1 MLIRSNYMKVFNEL
15 DEIYTSKSFEHLSLL
30 TFLNK
35 NVYESPMIYWNINTK
50 NEISYDCSLGI
61 DDNFIELYHL
71 YYKDLDN
78 LHPKKIGNYFL
89 NHSNIVCELDY
100 MNKSLEIHIHFYLK
114 KLKD

>member
-1 MLIRSNYMKVFNEL
+1 MLSRSNYMKVFNEL

-61 DDNFIELYHL
+61 DDNFIPVPYTHLRAHETEL
-71 YYKDLDN
+71 
-78 LHPKKIGNYFL
+78 
-89 NHSNIVCELDY
+89 
-100 MNKSLEIHIHFYLK
+100 
-114 KLKD
+114 

>member
-1 MLIRSNYMKVFNEL
+1 MLSRSNYMKVFNEL

-78 LHPKKIGNYFL
+78 RPLAKVVIASSSDLPVQRL
-89 NHSNIVCELDY
+89 S
-100 MNKSLEIHIHFYLK
+100 
-114 KLKD
+114 